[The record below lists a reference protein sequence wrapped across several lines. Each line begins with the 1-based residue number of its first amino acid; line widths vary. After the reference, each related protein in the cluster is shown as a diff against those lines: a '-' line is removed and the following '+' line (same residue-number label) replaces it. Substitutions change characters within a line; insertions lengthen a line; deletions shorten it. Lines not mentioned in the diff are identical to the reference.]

1 MNLKNEKLKV
11 QSKILLLAP
20 LFILCVGC
28 TVTKTPEGKSIGML
42 PIKSVPKHERYL
54 NIDSS
59 ASKADKIQMYRDQL
73 IEKYP
78 NQDFTFIRTFPYRAY
93 QSYDSL
99 TPRPYMI
106 NTIDGHQVKVAEFI
120 MFGSKNVLLTELAQQ
135 DLKVPVGVH
144 DLVII
149 NGFKSTSYYT
159 EIKNVN
165 FEKDKNYVMGTDYSK
180 ETGSRLYIAEYEVD
194 QRFKANE
201 PEYIVIKK
209 KIVEGIEQG
218 NLKHVK
224 IY

>member
-1 MNLKNEKLKV
+1 M

-20 LFILCVGC
+20 LFIMSVGC

-42 PIKSVPKHERYL
+42 PIKSAPKHERYL

-73 IEKYP
+73 IEKFP

-93 QSYDSL
+93 QSYDSF

-106 NTIDGHQVKVAEFI
+106 NTIDGHQVKVPEFI
-120 MFGSKNVLLTELAQQ
+120 MFRSKNVLLTELAQQ

-165 FEKDKNYVMGTDYSK
+165 FEKNKNYVMGADYSK
-180 ETGSRLYIAEYEVD
+180 ETGSRLYIAEYEID
-194 QRFKANE
+194 QRFKTNE
-201 PEYIVIKK
+201 PESIVIKK

-218 NLKHVK
+218 NLKYVK

>member
-1 MNLKNEKLKV
+1 MQFKR
-11 QSKILLLAP
+11 ILTLA
-20 LFILCVGC
+20 LSITFVGC
-28 TVTKTPEGKSIGML
+28 AVTKTPEGRSIGML
-42 PIKSVPKHERYL
+42 PITSEPKHERYL

-73 IEKYP
+73 EGNYP
-78 NQDFTFIRTFPYRAY
+78 KQDFTFIRTFPYRAY

-106 NTIDGHQVKVAEFI
+106 HTIDGHRVKVAEFI

-135 DLKVPVGVH
+135 DLKIPVGMH
-144 DLVII
+144 DLVIV
-149 NGFKSTSYYT
+149 NGFKSTSHYT
-159 EIKNVN
+159 EMKNVN
-165 FEKDKNYVMGTDYSK
+165 FEKNKKYVIGVDYSK
-180 ETGSRLYIAEYEVD
+180 QTGTRLYIAEYETD
-194 QRFKANE
+194 QRFKENE